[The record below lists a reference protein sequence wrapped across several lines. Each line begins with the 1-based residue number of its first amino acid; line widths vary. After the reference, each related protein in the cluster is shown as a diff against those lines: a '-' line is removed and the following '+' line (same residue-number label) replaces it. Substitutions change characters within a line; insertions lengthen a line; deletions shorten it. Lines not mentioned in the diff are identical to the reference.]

1 MLLSSHFTRS
11 ETMRVLVANPQDD
24 FRIKAYAGTN
34 GVLLAMDLAE
44 SRRTGL
50 LGFAIE
56 KQQGD
61 KPWLFLFNSLTFPG
75 KAHTFAQF
83 HATPSDKAPLQKF
96 RWADY
101 AVNPGMTLHYR
112 VHLVYGTADAPVLAE
127 SLQLS
132 ITADDGHPANQSV
145 IFNRAVAA
153 SQAFQRKFPDLDAQ
167 ISANKLMPIE
177 AWPDAARQWLEN
189 GLLGRLQGFIE
200 RALDGQWAL
209 DIAIYE
215 YQLQAIIDTVNAAF
229 ARGVQLRVLYH
240 ARPDDEDTTIN
251 AANLAKLPAAN
262 KRGRVTHSIFHDKFI
277 VLSRVDAAGERQP
290 QAVLCGS
297 TNFTANG
304 VYRQANVVH
313 VLDDAA
319 IGASYLATF
328 EQIWATPDDVGA
340 TRDWINQH
348 NPMNP
353 QRALFAGFSPRTGG
367 GDLREFVEII
377 DAAQKD
383 VLFVTAFALP
393 EAILNALLGQPHDS
407 VLRYGLQNTA
417 SEITGFHADR
427 TAEFA
432 ATALLNT
439 GLEGW
444 LKENM
449 KGQKGNLLVHTKA
462 VITDFTSDNP
472 TIISGSHN
480 LSTSASQG
488 NDENYLIIRGDT
500 DLADRYGL
508 ELLRFYEHYRF
519 RYFARQLDLKQ
530 VQPLAVD
537 DRWTHDYYLEGDLR
551 QLSRLRFA
559 GR

>member
-1 MLLSSHFTRS
+1 
-11 ETMRVLVANPQDD
+11 MRVLVKNPQDD
-24 FRIKAYAGTN
+24 FRVKAYAGTN

-44 SRRTGL
+44 SRRQGL

-56 KQQGD
+56 KQQGA
-61 KPWLFLFNSLTFPG
+61 KPWLFLFNSLTFPN
-75 KAHTFAQF
+75 KAHTFPQF

-112 VHLVYGTADAPVLAE
+112 VHLAYGTADAVQLGE
-127 SLQLS
+127 SLELT
-132 ITADDGHPANQSV
+132 ITSDDGHPSNQSV

-167 ISANKLMPIE
+167 ISANKNMPIE

-189 GLLGRLQGFIE
+189 GLLGRLLGFIE
-200 RALDGQWAL
+200 RAVDGQWAL

-215 YQLQAIIDTVNAAF
+215 YQLQAIVDAVNAAF
-229 ARGVQLRVLYH
+229 TRGVQVRVLYH
-240 ARPDDEDTTIN
+240 ARPDDEDTTLN
-251 AANLAKLPAAN
+251 EASLAALPPAS
-262 KRGRVTHSIFHDKFI
+262 KRGRVTHNIFHNKFM
-277 VLSRVDAAGERQP
+277 VLRRVDASGTHQP
-290 QAVLCGS
+290 EAVLCGS

-313 VLDDAA
+313 VLDDASIA
-319 IGASYLATF
+319 ASYLQTF
-328 EQIWATPDDVGA
+328 EQIWAQPDDIGV
-340 TRDWINQH
+340 TRDWITEH
-348 NPMNP
+348 NPMSP
-353 QRALFAGFSPRTGG
+353 QQPVFAGFSPRTGG
-367 GDLREFVEII
+367 ADLQAFVQII
-377 DAAQKD
+377 SAAKKD
-383 VLFVTAFALP
+383 VLFVTAFSLP
-393 EAILNALLGQPHDS
+393 DAILNALLGQPHDDI
-407 VLRYGLQNTA
+407 LRYGLQNTA
-417 SEITGFHADR
+417 SRITGFHADR
-427 TAEFA
+427 SAEFA

-444 LKENM
+444 LRENM

-462 VITDFTSDNP
+462 VVTDFTTDTP

-480 LSTSASQG
+480 LSVSASNG

-519 RYFARQLDLKQ
+519 RYFAKKLALKQ
-530 VQPLAVD
+530 VSPLAVD
-537 DRWTHDYYLEGDLR
+537 DHWTNDYYIEGDLR

>member
-1 MLLSSHFTRS
+1 
-11 ETMRVLVANPQDD
+11 MRVLVANPQDD
-24 FRIKAYAGTN
+24 FRVKAYAGTN
-34 GVLLAMDLAE
+34 GVLLAMDLSE
-44 SRRTGL
+44 PRRKGL

-75 KAHTFAQF
+75 KAHTFPQY

-101 AVNPGMTLHYR
+101 AVNPGTTLHYR
-112 VHLVYGTADAPVLAE
+112 VHLAYGTADAPLLGE
-127 SLQLS
+127 SLELS
-132 ITADDGHPANQSV
+132 ITSDDGHPANQSV

-167 ISANKLMPIE
+167 ISANKNLPIE
-177 AWPDAARQWLEN
+177 AWPGAARLWLEN
-189 GLLGRLQGFIE
+189 GLLERLLGFIE
-200 RALDGQWAL
+200 RAVDTQWAL

-215 YQLQAIIDTVNAAF
+215 YQLQAIIDAVNAAF
-229 ARGVQLRVLYH
+229 ARGVQVRVLYH
-240 ARPDDEDTTIN
+240 AQPDDPDTTLN
-251 AANLAKLPAAN
+251 EANLTQLPAAN
-262 KRGRVTHSIFHDKFI
+262 KRGRVTHNIFHDKFI
-277 VLSRVDAAGERQP
+277 VLSRVDGVGQRQP

-313 VLDDAA
+313 TLDDVTIATR
-319 IGASYLATF
+319 YLQTF
-328 EQIWATPDDVGA
+328 EEVWANPADVAA
-340 TRDWINQH
+340 TRNWITEH
-348 NPMNP
+348 NPMDP
-353 QRALFAGFSPRTGG
+353 TQPLFAGFSPRSGG

-377 DAAQKD
+377 EAASKD
-383 VLFVTAFALP
+383 VLFVTAFTLP
-393 EAILNALLGQPHDS
+393 DAILNALLGKSHDDT
-407 VLRYGLQNTA
+407 LRYGLQNTA
-417 SEITGFHADR
+417 SRITGFHADR

-462 VITDFTSDNP
+462 VVVDFTSDRP

-480 LSTSASQG
+480 LSTSASNG

-519 RYFARQLDLKQ
+519 RYFAKKLELKQ
-530 VQPLAVD
+530 VSPLELD
-537 DRWTHDYYLEGDLR
+537 DSWTNDYYVEGDLR

>member
-1 MLLSSHFTRS
+1 
-11 ETMRVLVANPQDD
+11 MRVMVANPQDD
-24 FRIKAYAGTN
+24 FRVKAYAGTN

-44 SRRTGL
+44 PRRKGL

-75 KAHTFAQF
+75 KAHTFPQY

-101 AVNPGMTLHYR
+101 AVNPGTTMHYR
-112 VHLVYGTADAPVLAE
+112 VHLAYGTADAPQLGE
-127 SLQLS
+127 SLELS
-132 ITADDGHPANQSV
+132 ITSDDGHPANQSV

-167 ISANKLMPIE
+167 ISANKNFPIE
-177 AWPDAARQWLEN
+177 AWPDAARLWLEN
-189 GLLGRLQGFIE
+189 GLLERLLGFIE
-200 RALDGQWAL
+200 RAVDAQWGL

-215 YQLQAIIDTVNAAF
+215 YQLQAIVDAVNAAF
-229 ARGVQLRVLYH
+229 ARGVQVRVLYH
-240 ARPDDEDTTIN
+240 AQPDDPDTTLN
-251 AANLAKLPAAN
+251 ETNLAKLPMAN
-262 KRGRVTHSIFHDKFI
+262 KRGRVTHNIFHDKFI
-277 VLSRVDAAGERQP
+277 VLSRVDGAGQRQP

-313 VLDDAA
+313 TLDDVTIAA
-319 IGASYLATF
+319 RYLQTF
-328 EQIWATPDDVGA
+328 EEVWANPADVAA
-340 TRDWINQH
+340 TRSWITEH
-348 NPMNP
+348 NPMDP
-353 QRALFAGFSPRTGG
+353 TQALFAGFSPRSGG

-377 DAAQKD
+377 EAARKD
-383 VLFVTAFALP
+383 VLFVTAFTLP
-393 EAILNALLGQPHDS
+393 DAILNALLGKPHDDI
-407 VLRYGLQNTA
+407 LRYGLQNTA
-417 SEITGFHADR
+417 SSITGFHADR

-462 VITDFTSDNP
+462 VITDFTTDAP

-480 LSTSASQG
+480 LSTSASNG
-488 NDENYLIIRGDT
+488 NDENFLIIRGDT

-519 RYFARQLDLKQ
+519 RYFAKKLELKQ
-530 VQPLAVD
+530 VSPLAVD
-537 DRWTHDYYLEGDLR
+537 DSWTNDYYVEGDLR

>member
-1 MLLSSHFTRS
+1 
-11 ETMRVLVANPQDD
+11 MRVLVKNHQDD
-24 FRIKAYAGTN
+24 FRVKAYAGTN

-44 SRRTGL
+44 PRRQGL

-56 KQQGD
+56 KQQGA

-75 KAHTFAQF
+75 KAHTFPQF
-83 HATPSDKAPLQKF
+83 HATPSYIAPLQKF

-112 VHLVYGTADAPVLAE
+112 VHLAYGTADAVQLGE
-127 SLQLS
+127 SLELT
-132 ITADDGHPANQSV
+132 ITSDDGHPSNQSV

-153 SQAFQRKFPDLDAQ
+153 SQAFQRRFPDLDAQ
-167 ISANKLMPIE
+167 ISANKNMPIE

-189 GLLGRLQGFIE
+189 GLLGRLLGFIE
-200 RALDGQWAL
+200 RAVDGQWAL

-215 YQLQAIIDTVNAAF
+215 YQLQAIIDAVNAAF
-229 ARGVQLRVLYH
+229 VRGVQVRVLYH

-251 AANLAKLPAAN
+251 EASLAALPPAS
-262 KRGRVTHSIFHDKFI
+262 KRGRMTHNIFHNKFI
-277 VLSRVDAAGERQP
+277 VLSRADASGEQQP
-290 QAVLCGS
+290 EAVLCGS

-313 VLDDAA
+313 VLDDESVA
-319 IGASYLATF
+319 ASYLQTF
-328 EQIWATPDDVGA
+328 EQIWVQPDDVGV
-340 TRDWINQH
+340 TRDWITEH

-353 QRALFAGFSPRTGG
+353 QQPLFVGFSPRTGG
-367 GDLREFVEII
+367 ADLQAFESII
-377 DAAQKD
+377 SAAKKD
-383 VLFVTAFALP
+383 VLFVTAFSLP
-393 EAILNALLGQPHDS
+393 DAILNALLGQPHDEI
-407 VLRYGLQNTA
+407 LRYGLQNTA
-417 SEITGFHADR
+417 SRITGFHADR
-427 TAEFA
+427 SAEFA

-444 LKENM
+444 LRENM

-462 VITDFTSDNP
+462 VVTDFTSDSP

-480 LSTSASQG
+480 LSASASNG

-519 RYFARQLDLKQ
+519 RYFAKKLALKQ
-530 VQPLAVD
+530 VSPLAAGD
-537 DRWTHDYYLEGDLR
+537 SWTNDYYIEGDLR

>member
-1 MLLSSHFTRS
+1 
-11 ETMRVLVANPQDD
+11 MRVLVKNPQDD
-24 FRIKAYAGTN
+24 FRVKAYAGTN

-44 SRRTGL
+44 SRRRGL

-56 KQQGD
+56 KQQGA
-61 KPWLFLFNSLTFPG
+61 KPWLFLFNSLTFPN
-75 KAHTFAQF
+75 KAHTFPQF

-112 VHLVYGTADAPVLAE
+112 VHLAYGTADAVQLGE
-127 SLQLS
+127 SLELT
-132 ITADDGHPANQSV
+132 ITSDDGHPSNQSV

-167 ISANKLMPIE
+167 ISANKNMPIE

-189 GLLGRLQGFIE
+189 GLLGRLLGFIE
-200 RALDGQWAL
+200 RAVDGQWAL

-215 YQLQAIIDTVNAAF
+215 YQLQAIVDAVNAAF
-229 ARGVQLRVLYH
+229 TRGVQVRVLYH
-240 ARPDDEDTTIN
+240 ARPDDEDTTLN
-251 AANLAKLPAAN
+251 EASLAALPPAS
-262 KRGRVTHSIFHDKFI
+262 KRGRVTHNIFHNKFM
-277 VLSRVDAAGERQP
+277 VLSRVDASGTHQP
-290 QAVLCGS
+290 EAVLCGS

-313 VLDDAA
+313 VLDDASIA
-319 IGASYLATF
+319 ASYLQTF
-328 EQIWATPDDVGA
+328 EQIWAQPDDIGV
-340 TRDWINQH
+340 TRDWITEH
-348 NPMNP
+348 NPMSP
-353 QRALFAGFSPRTGG
+353 QQPVFAGFSPRTGG
-367 GDLREFVEII
+367 ADLQAFVQII
-377 DAAQKD
+377 SAAKKD
-383 VLFVTAFALP
+383 VLFVTAFSLP
-393 EAILNALLGQPHDS
+393 DAILNALLGQPHDD

-417 SEITGFHADR
+417 SRITGFHADR
-427 TAEFA
+427 SAEFA

-444 LKENM
+444 LRENM

-462 VITDFTSDNP
+462 VVTDFTTDTP

-480 LSTSASQG
+480 LSVSASNG

-519 RYFARQLDLKQ
+519 RYFAKKLALKQ
-530 VQPLAVD
+530 VSPLAVD
-537 DRWTHDYYLEGDLR
+537 DHWTNDYYIEGDLR

>member
-1 MLLSSHFTRS
+1 
-11 ETMRVLVANPQDD
+11 MRVLVKNPADD
-24 FRIKAYAGTN
+24 FRVKAYAGTN

-44 SRRTGL
+44 PRRKGL

-56 KQQGD
+56 KQQGA

-75 KAHTFAQF
+75 KPHTFAQF
-83 HATPSDKAPLQKF
+83 HATPSDTAPLQKF

-101 AVNPGMTLHYR
+101 AVNPGITLHYR
-112 VHLVYGTADAPVLAE
+112 VHLAYGSADAVQLGE
-127 SLQLS
+127 SLELT
-132 ITADDGHPANQSV
+132 ITSDDGHPSNQSV

-167 ISANKLMPIE
+167 ISANKNMPIE

-189 GLLGRLQGFIE
+189 GLLGRLLGFIE
-200 RALDGQWAL
+200 RAVDEQWAL

-215 YQLQAIIDTVNAAF
+215 YQLQAIIEAVNAAF
-229 ARGVQLRVLYH
+229 ARGVKVRVLYH
-240 ARPDDEDTTIN
+240 ARLDDEDTTIN
-251 AANLAKLPAAN
+251 QASLAALPLAS
-262 KRGRVTHSIFHDKFI
+262 KRGRVTHNIFHNKFI
-277 VLSRVDAAGERQP
+277 VLSRVDGSGEHQP
-290 QAVLCGS
+290 AAVLCGS

-313 VLDDAA
+313 VLDDESVAT
-319 IGASYLATF
+319 SYLQMF
-328 EQIWATPDDVGA
+328 EQIWVQPDDVGV
-340 TRDWINQH
+340 TRDWITEH
-348 NPMNP
+348 NPMNAQQP
-353 QRALFAGFSPRTGG
+353 LFVGFSPRTGG
-367 GDLREFVEII
+367 ADLKAFVEII
-377 DAAQKD
+377 SAAKKD
-383 VLFVTAFALP
+383 VLFVTAFSLP
-393 EAILNALLGQPHDS
+393 DAILNALLGQPHDDI
-407 VLRYGLQNTA
+407 LRYGLQNTA
-417 SEITGFHADR
+417 SRISGFHADR
-427 TAEFA
+427 SAEFA

-444 LKENM
+444 LRENM

-462 VITDFTSDNP
+462 VVTDFTTDNP

-480 LSTSASQG
+480 LSASASNG

-519 RYFARQLDLKQ
+519 RYFAKKLALKQ
-530 VQPLAVD
+530 VNPLAVD
-537 DRWTHDYYLEGDLR
+537 DRWTNDYYIEGDLR

>member
-1 MLLSSHFTRS
+1 
-11 ETMRVLVANPQDD
+11 MRVLVRNPADD
-24 FRIKAYAGTN
+24 FRVKAYAGTN

-44 SRRTGL
+44 PRRKGL

-56 KQQGD
+56 KQQGA

-75 KAHTFAQF
+75 KPHTFAQF
-83 HATPSDKAPLQKF
+83 HATPSDTAPLQKF

-112 VHLVYGTADAPVLAE
+112 VHLAYGSADAVQLGE
-127 SLQLS
+127 SLELT
-132 ITADDGHPANQSV
+132 ITSDDGHPSNQSV

-167 ISANKLMPIE
+167 ISANKNMPIE

-189 GLLGRLQGFIE
+189 GLLGRLLGFIE
-200 RALDGQWAL
+200 RAVDEQWAL

-215 YQLQAIIDTVNAAF
+215 YQLQAIIEAVNAAF
-229 ARGVQLRVLYH
+229 ARGVKVRVLYH
-240 ARPDDEDTTIN
+240 ARLDDEDTTIN
-251 AANLAKLPAAN
+251 QASLAALPLES
-262 KRGRVTHSIFHDKFI
+262 KRGRVTHNIFHNKFI
-277 VLSRVDAAGERQP
+277 VLSRVDGSGEHQP
-290 QAVLCGS
+290 AAVLCGS

-313 VLDDAA
+313 VLDDESVA
-319 IGASYLATF
+319 ASYLQMF
-328 EQIWATPDDVGA
+328 EQIWVQPDDVGV
-340 TRDWINQH
+340 TRDWVTEH
-348 NPMNP
+348 NPMNAQQP
-353 QRALFAGFSPRTGG
+353 LFVGFSPRTGG
-367 GDLREFVEII
+367 ADLKAFVEII
-377 DAAQKD
+377 SAAKKD
-383 VLFVTAFALP
+383 VLFVTAFSLP
-393 EAILNALLGQPHDS
+393 DAILNALLGQPHDDI
-407 VLRYGLQNTA
+407 LRYGLQNTA
-417 SEITGFHADR
+417 SRISGFHADR
-427 TAEFA
+427 SAEFA

-444 LKENM
+444 LRENM

-462 VITDFTSDNP
+462 VVTDFTTDTP

-480 LSTSASQG
+480 LSASASNG

-519 RYFARQLDLKQ
+519 RYFAKKLALKQ
-530 VQPLAVD
+530 VSPLAID
-537 DRWTHDYYLEGDLR
+537 DSWTNDYYLEGDLR

>member
-1 MLLSSHFTRS
+1 
-11 ETMRVLVANPQDD
+11 MRVLVKNPQDD
-24 FRIKAYAGTN
+24 FRVKAYAGTN

-44 SRRTGL
+44 SRRQGL

-56 KQQGD
+56 KQQGA
-61 KPWLFLFNSLTFPG
+61 KPWLFLFSSLTFPN
-75 KAHTFAQF
+75 KAHTFPQF

-112 VHLVYGTADAPVLAE
+112 VHLAYGTADAVQLGE
-127 SLQLS
+127 SLELT
-132 ITADDGHPANQSV
+132 ITSDDGHPSNQSV

-167 ISANKLMPIE
+167 ISANKNMPIE

-189 GLLGRLQGFIE
+189 GLLGRLLGFIE
-200 RALDGQWAL
+200 RAVDGQWAL

-215 YQLQAIIDTVNAAF
+215 YQLQAIVDAVNAAF
-229 ARGVQLRVLYH
+229 TRGVQVRVLYH
-240 ARPDDEDTTIN
+240 ARPDDEDTTLN
-251 AANLAKLPAAN
+251 EASLAALPPAS
-262 KRGRVTHSIFHDKFI
+262 KRGRVTHNIFHNKFM
-277 VLSRVDAAGERQP
+277 VLSRVDASGTHQP
-290 QAVLCGS
+290 EAVLCGS

-313 VLDDAA
+313 VLDDASIA
-319 IGASYLATF
+319 ASYLQTF
-328 EQIWATPDDVGA
+328 EQIWAQPDDIGV
-340 TRDWINQH
+340 TRDWITEH
-348 NPMNP
+348 NPMSP
-353 QRALFAGFSPRTGG
+353 QQPVFAGFSPRTGG
-367 GDLREFVEII
+367 ADLQAFVQII
-377 DAAQKD
+377 SAAKKD
-383 VLFVTAFALP
+383 VLFVTAFSLP
-393 EAILNALLGQPHDS
+393 DAILNALLGQPHDD

-417 SEITGFHADR
+417 SRITGFHADR
-427 TAEFA
+427 SAEFA

-444 LKENM
+444 LRENM

-462 VITDFTSDNP
+462 VVTDFTTDTP

-480 LSTSASQG
+480 LSVSASNG

-519 RYFARQLDLKQ
+519 RYFAKKLALKQ
-530 VQPLAVD
+530 VSPLAVD
-537 DRWTHDYYLEGDLR
+537 DRWTNDYYIEGDLR

>member
-1 MLLSSHFTRS
+1 
-11 ETMRVLVANPQDD
+11 MRVLVANPQDD
-24 FRIKAYAGTN
+24 FRVKAYAGTN

-44 SRRTGL
+44 PRRKGL

-75 KAHTFAQF
+75 KAHTFPQY

-101 AVNPGMTLHYR
+101 AVNPGTTMHYR
-112 VHLVYGTADAPVLAE
+112 VHLAYGTADAPKLGE
-127 SLQLS
+127 SLELS
-132 ITADDGHPANQSV
+132 ITSDDGHPANQSV

-167 ISANKLMPIE
+167 ISANKNLPIE
-177 AWPDAARQWLEN
+177 AWPDAARLWLEN
-189 GLLGRLQGFIE
+189 GLLERLLGYIE
-200 RALDGQWAL
+200 RAVDAQWAL

-215 YQLQAIIDTVNAAF
+215 YQLQAIVDAVNAAF
-229 ARGVQLRVLYH
+229 ARGVQVRVLYH
-240 ARPDDEDTTIN
+240 AQPDDSDTTLN
-251 AANLAKLPAAN
+251 ETNLARLPAGN
-262 KRGRVTHSIFHDKFI
+262 KRGRVTHNIFHDKFI
-277 VLSRVDAAGERQP
+277 VLSRVDGAGQRQP
-290 QAVLCGS
+290 EAVLCGS

-313 VLDDAA
+313 TLDDETIATR
-319 IGASYLATF
+319 YLQTF
-328 EQIWATPDDVGA
+328 EEVWANPADVAA
-340 TRDWINQH
+340 TRSWITEH
-348 NPMNP
+348 NPMDP
-353 QRALFAGFSPRTGG
+353 TQALFAGFSPRSGG
-367 GDLREFVEII
+367 ADLREFAEII
-377 DAAQKD
+377 EAAKKD
-383 VLFVTAFALP
+383 VLFVTAFSLP
-393 EAILNALLGQPHDS
+393 DAILNALLGKPHDDI
-407 VLRYGLQNTA
+407 LRYGLQNTA
-417 SEITGFHADR
+417 SRITGFHADR

-462 VITDFTSDNP
+462 VITDFTTDAP

-480 LSTSASQG
+480 LSSSASSG
-488 NDENYLIIRGDT
+488 NDENFLIIRGDT

-519 RYFARQLDLKQ
+519 RYFAKKLALKQ
-530 VQPLAVD
+530 VSPLAVD
-537 DRWTHDYYLEGDLR
+537 DSWTNDYYVEGDLR

>member
-1 MLLSSHFTRS
+1 
-11 ETMRVLVANPQDD
+11 MRVLVANPQDD
-24 FRIKAYAGTN
+24 FRVKAYAGTN

-44 SRRTGL
+44 SRRKGL

-75 KAHTFAQF
+75 KAHTFPQY
-83 HATPSDKAPLQKF
+83 HATPSDQAPLQKF

-101 AVNPGMTLHYR
+101 AVYPGTTLHYR
-112 VHLVYGTADAPVLAE
+112 VHLAYGTADAPQLGEALE
-127 SLQLS
+127 LS
-132 ITADDGHPANQSV
+132 ITSDDGHPANQGV

-167 ISANKLMPIE
+167 ISANKNLPIE
-177 AWPDAARQWLEN
+177 AWPDAARLWLEN
-189 GLLGRLQGFIE
+189 GLLERLLGYIE
-200 RALDGQWAL
+200 RAVDAQWAL

-215 YQLQAIIDTVNAAF
+215 YQLQAIVDAVNAAF
-229 ARGVQLRVLYH
+229 ARGVLVRVLYH
-240 ARPDDEDTTIN
+240 AQTDDPDTTLN
-251 AANLAKLPAAN
+251 EANLVQLPAAN
-262 KRGRVTHSIFHDKFI
+262 KRGRVTHNIFHNKFI
-277 VLSRVDAAGERQP
+277 VLSRIDGAGQRQP

-313 VLDDAA
+313 TLDDVTIATR
-319 IGASYLATF
+319 YLQTF
-328 EQIWATPDDVGA
+328 EEVWANPADVGA
-340 TRDWINQH
+340 TRTWISAR
-348 NPMNP
+348 NPMDP
-353 QRALFAGFSPRTGG
+353 TQPLFAGFSPRSGG
-367 GDLREFVEII
+367 ADLREFVEII
-377 DAAQKD
+377 EAAQKD
-383 VLFVTAFALP
+383 VLFVTAFSLP
-393 EAILNALLGQPHDS
+393 DAILNALLGKPHDDI
-407 VLRYGLQNTA
+407 LRYGLQNTA
-417 SEITGFHADR
+417 SSITGFHADR

-462 VITDFTSDNP
+462 VVTDFTTDAP

-480 LSTSASQG
+480 LSTSASNG
-488 NDENYLIIRGDT
+488 NDENFLIIRGDT

-519 RYFARQLDLKQ
+519 RYFAKKLALKQ
-530 VQPLAVD
+530 VSPLAVD
-537 DRWTHDYYLEGDLR
+537 DSWTNDYYAEGDLR

>member
-1 MLLSSHFTRS
+1 
-11 ETMRVLVANPQDD
+11 MRVLVANPQDD
-24 FRIKAYAGTN
+24 FCVKAYAGTN

-44 SRRTGL
+44 PRRNGL

-75 KAHTFAQF
+75 KVHTFPQY

-101 AVNPGMTLHYR
+101 AVNPGTPLHYR
-112 VHLVYGTADAPVLAE
+112 VHLAYGTADALLLGE
-127 SLQLS
+127 SLELS
-132 ITADDGHPANQSV
+132 ITSDDGHPANQSV

-167 ISANKLMPIE
+167 ISANKNLPIE
-177 AWPDAARQWLEN
+177 AWPDAARLWLEN
-189 GLLGRLQGFIE
+189 GLLERLLSFIE
-200 RALDGQWAL
+200 QAVDAQWAL

-215 YQLQAIIDTVNAAF
+215 YQLQAIIDAVNAAF
-229 ARGVQLRVLYH
+229 ARGVQVRVLYH
-240 ARPDDEDTTIN
+240 AQPDDPDTTLN
-251 AANLAKLPAAN
+251 EANLAQLPAAN
-262 KRGRVTHSIFHDKFI
+262 KRGRVTHNIFHDKFI
-277 VLSRVDAAGERQP
+277 VLSRVDGVGQRQP

-313 VLDDAA
+313 TLDDVTIATR
-319 IGASYLATF
+319 YLQTF
-328 EQIWATPDDVGA
+328 EEVWANPADVAA
-340 TRDWINQH
+340 TRNWITEH
-348 NPMNP
+348 NPMDP
-353 QRALFAGFSPRTGG
+353 TQPLFAGFSPRSGG

-377 DAAQKD
+377 EAASKD
-383 VLFVTAFALP
+383 VLFVTAFTLP
-393 EAILNALLGQPHDS
+393 DAILNALLGKPHDDI
-407 VLRYGLQNTA
+407 LRYGLQNTA
-417 SEITGFHADR
+417 SRITGFHADR
-427 TAEFA
+427 SAEFA

-462 VITDFTSDNP
+462 VVVDFTSDRP

-480 LSTSASQG
+480 LSTSASNG
-488 NDENYLIIRGDT
+488 NDENYLIIRGNT

-519 RYFARQLDLKQ
+519 RYFAKKLELKQ
-530 VQPLAVD
+530 VSPLAVD
-537 DRWTHDYYLEGDLR
+537 DSWTNDYYVEGDLR

>member
-1 MLLSSHFTRS
+1 
-11 ETMRVLVANPQDD
+11 MRVLARNDQDD
-24 FRIKAYAGTN
+24 FRVKAYAGTN
-34 GVLLAMDLAE
+34 GVLLAIDLAE
-44 SRRTGL
+44 PRRKGL

-56 KQQGD
+56 KQQGS

-75 KAHTFAQF
+75 KTHTFPQF
-83 HATPSDKAPLQKF
+83 HATPSDTAPLQKF

-101 AVNPGMTLHYR
+101 AVNPGVTIHYR
-112 VHLVYGTADAPVLAE
+112 VHLAYGTADAIQLGE
-127 SLQLS
+127 SLEVT
-132 ITADDGHPANQSV
+132 ITTDNGLPNGQSV

-153 SQAFQRKFPDLDAQ
+153 SQAFQRKFADLDALL
-167 ISANKLMPIE
+167 SANKKLPIE
-177 AWPDAARQWLEN
+177 QWPDAPRQWLEN
-189 GLLGRLQGFIE
+189 GLLARLLGFIE
-200 RALDGQWAL
+200 RAEDGQWAL

-215 YQLQAIIDTVNAAF
+215 YQLKVIVDAVNAAF
-229 ARGVQLRVLYH
+229 ERGVKVRVLYH
-240 ARPDDEDTTIN
+240 AQPDEDTTVLNEASLEKI
-251 AANLAKLPAAN
+251 PAAN
-262 KRGRVTHSIFHDKFI
+262 KRGRVTHNIFHNKFM
-277 VLSRVDAAGERQP
+277 VLSRLDATGQHQP
-290 QAVLCGS
+290 EAVLCGS

-313 VLDDAA
+313 VLDDAR
-319 IGASYLATF
+319 IGASYLQTF
-328 EQIWATPDDVGA
+328 EQVWATPADVGA
-340 TRDWINQH
+340 TRDWLTQH
-348 NPMNP
+348 NPMQP
-353 QRALFAGFSPRTGG
+353 DQPLFAGFSPRSGK

-377 DAAQKD
+377 DSAKKD
-383 VLFVTAFALP
+383 LLFVTAFSLP
-393 EAILNALLGQPHDS
+393 DEILNALLGQPHDDI
-407 VLRYGLQNTA
+407 LRYGLQNTV
-417 SEITGFHADR
+417 SSITGFHADR

-462 VITDFTSDNP
+462 IVVDFTSDAP

-480 LSTSASQG
+480 LSDAASNG

-519 RYFARQLDLKQ
+519 RYYAKKLQLKQ
-530 VQPLAVD
+530 VRPLATD
-537 DRWTHDYYLEGDLR
+537 NSWTDDYYREGDLR
-551 QLSRLRFA
+551 MLSRLRFA

>member
-1 MLLSSHFTRS
+1 
-11 ETMRVLVANPQDD
+11 MRVLVANPQDD
-24 FRIKAYAGTN
+24 FRVKAYAGTN
-34 GVLLAMDLAE
+34 GVLLAMDLSE
-44 SRRTGL
+44 PRRKGL

-61 KPWLFLFNSLTFPG
+61 KPWLFLFNSLTFPA
-75 KAHTFAQF
+75 KAHTFPQY

-101 AVNPGMTLHYR
+101 AVNPGTTLHYR
-112 VHLVYGTADAPVLAE
+112 VHLAYGTADAPLLGE
-127 SLQLS
+127 SLALS
-132 ITADDGHPANQSV
+132 ITSDDGHPANQSV

-167 ISANKLMPIE
+167 ISANKNLPIE
-177 AWPDAARQWLEN
+177 AWPGAARLWLEN
-189 GLLGRLQGFIE
+189 GLLERLLGFIE
-200 RALDGQWAL
+200 RAVDTQWAL

-215 YQLQAIIDTVNAAF
+215 YQLQAIIDAVNAAF
-229 ARGVQLRVLYH
+229 ARGVQVRVLYH
-240 ARPDDEDTTIN
+240 AQPDDSDTTLN
-251 AANLAKLPAAN
+251 EANLAQLPAAN
-262 KRGRVTHSIFHDKFI
+262 KRGRVTHNIFHDKFI
-277 VLSRVDAAGERQP
+277 VLSRVDGVGQRQP

-313 VLDDAA
+313 TLDDVTIATR
-319 IGASYLATF
+319 YLQTF
-328 EQIWATPDDVGA
+328 EEVWANPADVAA
-340 TRDWINQH
+340 TRNWITEH
-348 NPMNP
+348 NPMDP
-353 QRALFAGFSPRTGG
+353 TQPLFAGFSPRSGG

-377 DAAQKD
+377 EAASKD
-383 VLFVTAFALP
+383 VLFVTAFTLP
-393 EAILNALLGQPHDS
+393 DAILNALLGKPHDDI
-407 VLRYGLQNTA
+407 LRYGLQNTA
-417 SEITGFHADR
+417 SRITGFHADR
-427 TAEFA
+427 SAEFA

-462 VITDFTSDNP
+462 VVVDFTSDRP

-480 LSTSASQG
+480 LSSSASNG

-519 RYFARQLDLKQ
+519 RYFAKKLELKQ
-530 VQPLAVD
+530 VSPLAVD
-537 DRWTHDYYLEGDLR
+537 DSWTHDYYVEGDLR

>member
-1 MLLSSHFTRS
+1 
-11 ETMRVLVANPQDD
+11 MRVTVTNPQDD
-24 FRIKAYAGTN
+24 FRVKAYAGTN

-44 SRRTGL
+44 PRRKGL

-56 KQQGD
+56 KQQGA

-75 KAHTFAQF
+75 KAHTFPQF
-83 HATPSDKAPLQKF
+83 HATPSDLAPLQKF

-101 AVNPGMTLHYR
+101 AVNPGMTIHYR
-112 VHLVYGTADAPVLAE
+112 VHLAYGTPDAPQLGE
-127 SLQLS
+127 SLELTIS
-132 ITADDGHPANQSV
+132 SDDGYPANQSV

-167 ISANKLMPIE
+167 ISANKNMPIE

-200 RALDGQWAL
+200 RAVDGQWAL

-215 YQLQAIIDTVNAAF
+215 YQLQAIVDTVNAAF
-229 ARGVQLRVLYH
+229 ERGVQVRVLYH
-240 ARPDDEDTTIN
+240 AKLDDEDTLIN
-251 AANLAKLPAAN
+251 EASLAQLPAAS
-262 KRGRVTHSIFHDKFI
+262 KRGRVTHNIFHNKFI
-277 VLSRVDAAGERQP
+277 VLSRFDAEGQRQP

-319 IGASYLATF
+319 VGASYLQTF
-328 EQIWATPDDVGA
+328 EQIWAKPDDIGA
-340 TRDWINQH
+340 TRDWITAS
-348 NPMNP
+348 NPMDP
-353 QRALFAGFSPRTGG
+353 AQPLFVGFSPRTGG

-377 DAAQKD
+377 EAAKKD
-383 VLFVTAFALP
+383 LLFVTAFSLP
-393 EAILNALLGQPHDS
+393 DAILNALLGQPHDDI
-407 VLRYGLQNTA
+407 LRYGLQNTV
-417 SEITGFHADR
+417 SRITGFHADR

-444 LKENM
+444 LRENM

-462 VITDFTSDNP
+462 VVTDFTTDAP

-480 LSTSASQG
+480 LSASASNG

-519 RYFARQLDLKQ
+519 RYFAKKLALKQ
-530 VQPLAVD
+530 VSPLALD
-537 DRWTHDYYLEGDLR
+537 DRWTNDYFTEGDLR
-551 QLSRLRFA
+551 KLSRLRFA

>member
-1 MLLSSHFTRS
+1 
-11 ETMRVLVANPQDD
+11 MRVLVANPQDD
-24 FRIKAYAGTN
+24 FRVKAYAGTN

-44 SRRTGL
+44 PRRKGL

-75 KAHTFAQF
+75 KAHTFPQY

-101 AVNPGMTLHYR
+101 AVNPGTTMHYR
-112 VHLVYGTADAPVLAE
+112 VHLAYGTADAPELGE
-127 SLQLS
+127 SLELS
-132 ITADDGHPANQSV
+132 ITSDDGHPANQSV

-167 ISANKLMPIE
+167 ISANKNLPIE
-177 AWPDAARQWLEN
+177 AWPDAARLWLEN
-189 GLLGRLQGFIE
+189 GLLERLLGFIE
-200 RALDGQWAL
+200 RAVDAQWGL

-215 YQLQAIIDTVNAAF
+215 YQLQAIIEAVNAAF
-229 ARGVQLRVLYH
+229 ARGVQVRVLYH
-240 ARPDDEDTTIN
+240 AQPDDPDTTLN
-251 AANLAKLPAAN
+251 ETNLAKLPMAN
-262 KRGRVTHSIFHDKFI
+262 KRGRVTHNIFHDKFI
-277 VLSRVDAAGERQP
+277 VLSRVDGAGQRQP

-313 VLDDAA
+313 TLDDVT
-319 IGASYLATF
+319 I
-328 EQIWATPDDVGA
+328 A
-340 TRDWINQH
+340 TRYLQVFEEVWANPADVAATRSWITEH
-348 NPMNP
+348 NPMDP
-353 QRALFAGFSPRTGG
+353 TQALFAGFSPRSGG

-377 DAAQKD
+377 EAAKKD
-383 VLFVTAFALP
+383 VLFVTAFSLP
-393 EAILNALLGQPHDS
+393 DAILNALLGKPHDDI
-407 VLRYGLQNTA
+407 LRYGLQNTA
-417 SEITGFHADR
+417 SSITGFHADR

-462 VITDFTSDNP
+462 VITDFTTDAP

-480 LSTSASQG
+480 LSTSASNG
-488 NDENYLIIRGDT
+488 NDENFLIIRGDT

-519 RYFARQLDLKQ
+519 RYFAKKLELKQ
-530 VQPLAVD
+530 VSPLAVD
-537 DRWTHDYYLEGDLR
+537 DSWTNDYYVEGDLR

>member
-1 MLLSSHFTRS
+1 
-11 ETMRVLVANPQDD
+11 MRVLVKNPADD
-24 FRIKAYAGTN
+24 FRVKAYAGTN

-44 SRRTGL
+44 PRRKGL

-56 KQQGD
+56 KQQGS
-61 KPWLFLFNSLTFPG
+61 KPWLFLFNSLTFPN
-75 KAHTFAQF
+75 KAHTFPQF

-112 VHLVYGTADAPVLAE
+112 VHLAYGTADAVQLGE
-127 SLQLS
+127 SLQLT
-132 ITADDGHPANQSV
+132 ITSDDGQPSNQSV

-153 SQAFQRKFPDLDAQ
+153 SQAFQRKFPELDAL
-167 ISANKLMPIE
+167 ISANKNLPIE
-177 AWPDAARQWLEN
+177 AWPDALRQWLEN
-189 GLLGRLQGFIE
+189 GLLARLLGFIA
-200 RALDGQWAL
+200 RAVDGQWAL

-215 YQLQAIIDTVNAAF
+215 YQLQAIVDAVNAAF
-229 ARGVQLRVLYH
+229 TRGVKVRVLYH

-251 AANLAKLPAAN
+251 EASLAALPPAS
-262 KRGRVTHSIFHDKFI
+262 KRGRVTHNIFHNKFM
-277 VLSRVDAAGERQP
+277 VLSRVDASEERQP
-290 QAVLCGS
+290 EAVLCGS

-313 VLDDAA
+313 VLDDESIA
-319 IGASYLATF
+319 ASYLQTF
-328 EQIWATPDDVGA
+328 EQIWAQPDDIGA
-340 TRDWINQH
+340 TRDWVTEH

-353 QRALFAGFSPRTGG
+353 QQPLFAGFSPRTGG
-367 GDLREFVEII
+367 ADLQEFVRII
-377 DAAQKD
+377 GAAKKD
-383 VLFVTAFALP
+383 VLFVTAFSLP
-393 EAILNALLGQPHDS
+393 DAILNALLGQPHDDI
-407 VLRYGLQNTA
+407 LRYGLQNTA
-417 SEITGFHADR
+417 SRITGFHADR
-427 TAEFA
+427 SAEFA

-444 LKENM
+444 LRENM

-462 VITDFTSDNP
+462 VVTDFTTDTP

-480 LSTSASQG
+480 LSASASNG

-508 ELLRFYEHYRF
+508 ELLRFYENYRF
-519 RYFARQLDLKQ
+519 RYFAKKLALKQ
-530 VQPLAVD
+530 VSPLAID
-537 DRWTHDYYLEGDLR
+537 DSWTNDYYLEGDLR

>member
-1 MLLSSHFTRS
+1 
-11 ETMRVLVANPQDD
+11 MRVLVKNHQDD
-24 FRIKAYAGTN
+24 FRVKAYAGTN

-44 SRRTGL
+44 PRRKGL

-56 KQQGD
+56 KQQGA

-75 KAHTFAQF
+75 KAHTFPQF
-83 HATPSDKAPLQKF
+83 HATPSDIAPLQKF

-112 VHLVYGTADAPVLAE
+112 VHLAYGTADAV
-127 SLQLS
+127 QLGEALELT
-132 ITADDGHPANQSV
+132 ITSDDGHPSNQSV

-167 ISANKLMPIE
+167 ISANKNMPIE

-189 GLLGRLQGFIE
+189 GLLGRLLGFIE
-200 RALDGQWAL
+200 RAVDGQWAL

-215 YQLQAIIDTVNAAF
+215 YQLQAIIDAVNAAF
-229 ARGVQLRVLYH
+229 ARGVQVRVLYH

-251 AANLAKLPAAN
+251 EASLAALPPAS
-262 KRGRVTHSIFHDKFI
+262 KRGRMTHNIFHNKFI
-277 VLSRVDAAGERQP
+277 VLSRVDASGQQP
-290 QAVLCGS
+290 EAVLCGS

-313 VLDDAA
+313 VLDDESVA
-319 IGASYLATF
+319 ASYLQTF
-328 EQIWATPDDVGA
+328 EQIWVQPDDVGV
-340 TRDWINQH
+340 TRDWITEH

-353 QRALFAGFSPRTGG
+353 QQPLFVGFSPRTGG
-367 GDLREFVEII
+367 ADLQAFESII
-377 DAAQKD
+377 SAAKKD
-383 VLFVTAFALP
+383 VLFVTAFSLP
-393 EAILNALLGQPHDS
+393 DAILNALLGQPHDEI
-407 VLRYGLQNTA
+407 LRYGLQNTA
-417 SEITGFHADR
+417 SRITGFHADR
-427 TAEFA
+427 SAEFA

-444 LKENM
+444 LRENM

-462 VITDFTSDNP
+462 VVTDFTTDTP

-480 LSTSASQG
+480 LSASASNG

-519 RYFARQLDLKQ
+519 RYFAKKLALKQ
-530 VQPLAVD
+530 VSPLAAGD
-537 DRWTHDYYLEGDLR
+537 SWTNDYYIEGDLR

>member
-1 MLLSSHFTRS
+1 
-11 ETMRVLVANPQDD
+11 MRVLVANPQDD
-24 FRIKAYAGTN
+24 FRVKAYAGTN

-44 SRRTGL
+44 PRRKGL

-75 KAHTFAQF
+75 KAHTFPQY

-101 AVNPGMTLHYR
+101 AVNPGTTMHYR
-112 VHLVYGTADAPVLAE
+112 VHLAYGTADAPQLGE
-127 SLQLS
+127 SLALS
-132 ITADDGHPANQSV
+132 ITSDDGHPANQSV
-145 IFNRAVAA
+145 TFNRAVAA

-167 ISANKLMPIE
+167 ISANKNLPIE
-177 AWPDAARQWLEN
+177 AWPDAARLWLEN
-189 GLLGRLQGFIE
+189 GLLERLLGYIE
-200 RALDGQWAL
+200 RAVDAQWAL

-215 YQLQAIIDTVNAAF
+215 YQLQAIVDAVNAAY
-229 ARGVQLRVLYH
+229 ARGVQVRVLYH
-240 ARPDDEDTTIN
+240 AQPDDSDTTLN
-251 AANLAKLPAAN
+251 ETNLANLPAAN
-262 KRGRVTHSIFHDKFI
+262 KRGRVTHNIFHDKFI
-277 VLSRVDAAGERQP
+277 VLSRVDGVGQRQP
-290 QAVLCGS
+290 EAVLCGS

-313 VLDDAA
+313 TLDDVTIATR
-319 IGASYLATF
+319 YLQTF
-328 EQIWATPDDVGA
+328 EEVWANPADVAA
-340 TRDWINQH
+340 TRCWITEH
-348 NPMNP
+348 NPMDP
-353 QRALFAGFSPRTGG
+353 TQQLFAGFSPRSGG
-367 GDLREFVEII
+367 ADLREFTEII
-377 DAAQKD
+377 EAAKKD
-383 VLFVTAFALP
+383 VLFVTAFSLP
-393 EAILNALLGQPHDS
+393 DAILNSLLGKPHDDI
-407 VLRYGLQNTA
+407 LRYGLQNTA
-417 SEITGFHADR
+417 SRITGFHADR

-462 VITDFTSDNP
+462 VITDFTTDAP

-480 LSTSASQG
+480 LSSSASSG
-488 NDENYLIIRGDT
+488 NDENFLIIRGDT

-519 RYFARQLDLKQ
+519 RYFAKKLALKQ
-530 VQPLAVD
+530 VSPLAVD
-537 DRWTHDYYLEGDLR
+537 DSWTNDYYVEGDLR

>member
-1 MLLSSHFTRS
+1 
-11 ETMRVLVANPQDD
+11 MRVLVKNPQDD
-24 FRIKAYAGTN
+24 FRVKAYAGTN

-44 SRRTGL
+44 PRRKGL

-56 KQQGD
+56 KQQGA

-75 KAHTFAQF
+75 KAHTFPQF
-83 HATPSDKAPLQKF
+83 HATPSDIAPLQKF

-112 VHLVYGTADAPVLAE
+112 VHLAYGTADAVQLGE
-127 SLQLS
+127 SLELT
-132 ITADDGHPANQSV
+132 ITSDDGHPSNQSV
-145 IFNRAVAA
+145 MFNRAVAA
-153 SQAFQRKFPDLDAQ
+153 SQAFQRKFPELDAL
-167 ISANKLMPIE
+167 ISANKNMPIE
-177 AWPDAARQWLEN
+177 AWPDAPQQWLEN
-189 GLLGRLQGFIE
+189 GLLARLLGFIE
-200 RALDGQWAL
+200 RAVDDQWAL

-215 YQLQAIIDTVNAAF
+215 YQLQAIIDAVNAAF
-229 ARGVQLRVLYH
+229 ARGVQVRVLYH
-240 ARPDDEDTTIN
+240 ARPDDEDSTIN
-251 AANLAKLPAAN
+251 EASLAALPPAS
-262 KRGRVTHSIFHDKFI
+262 KRGRVTHNIFHDKFI
-277 VLSRVDAAGERQP
+277 VLSRVGVSGEHQP
-290 QAVLCGS
+290 AAVLCGS

-313 VLDDAA
+313 VLDDEQIA
-319 IGASYLATF
+319 ASYLQMF
-328 EQIWATPDDVGA
+328 EQIWAQPDDIGA
-340 TRDWINQH
+340 TRDWVTEH

-353 QRALFAGFSPRTGG
+353 LQPLFAGFSPRTGG
-367 GDLREFVEII
+367 ADLQEFVRII
-377 DAAQKD
+377 GAAKKD
-383 VLFVTAFALP
+383 VLFVTAFSLP
-393 EAILNALLGQPHDS
+393 DAILNALLGQPHDEI
-407 VLRYGLQNTA
+407 LRYGLQNTA
-417 SEITGFHADR
+417 SRITGFHADR
-427 TAEFA
+427 SAEFA

-444 LKENM
+444 LRENM

-462 VITDFTSDNP
+462 VVTDFTTDTP

-480 LSTSASQG
+480 LSVSASNG

-519 RYFARQLDLKQ
+519 RYFAKKLALKQ
-530 VQPLAVD
+530 VSPLAVD
-537 DRWTHDYYLEGDLR
+537 DSWTNDYYLEGDLR

>member
-1 MLLSSHFTRS
+1 
-11 ETMRVLVANPQDD
+11 MRVLVKNPQDD
-24 FRIKAYAGTN
+24 FRVKAYAGTN

-44 SRRTGL
+44 PRRKGL

-56 KQQGD
+56 KQQGA

-75 KAHTFAQF
+75 KAHTFPQF
-83 HATPSDKAPLQKF
+83 HATPSDIAPLQKF

-112 VHLVYGTADAPVLAE
+112 VHLAYGTADAVQLGE
-127 SLQLS
+127 SLQLT
-132 ITADDGHPANQSV
+132 ITSDDGHPSNQSV
-145 IFNRAVAA
+145 MFNRAVAA
-153 SQAFQRKFPDLDAQ
+153 SQAFQRKFPELDAL
-167 ISANKLMPIE
+167 ISANKNMPIE
-177 AWPDAARQWLEN
+177 AWPDAPRQWLEN
-189 GLLGRLQGFIE
+189 GLLARLLGFIE
-200 RALDGQWAL
+200 RAVDDQWAL

-215 YQLQAIIDTVNAAF
+215 YQLQAIVDAVNAAF
-229 ARGVQLRVLYH
+229 ARGVQVRVLYH
-240 ARPDDEDTTIN
+240 ARPDDDDTTIN
-251 AANLAKLPAAN
+251 EASLAALPSAS
-262 KRGRVTHSIFHDKFI
+262 KRGRVTHNIFHNKFM
-277 VLSRVDAAGERQP
+277 VLSRVGVSGEQQP
-290 QAVLCGS
+290 EAVLCGS

-313 VLDDAA
+313 VLDDESVA
-319 IGASYLATF
+319 ASYLQTF
-328 EQIWATPDDVGA
+328 EQIWVQPDDLGA
-340 TRDWINQH
+340 TRDWVTEH

-353 QRALFAGFSPRTGG
+353 QQPLFAGFSPRTGG
-367 GDLREFVEII
+367 ADLQEFVRII
-377 DAAQKD
+377 GAAKKD
-383 VLFVTAFALP
+383 VLFVTAFSLP
-393 EAILNALLGQPHDS
+393 DAVLNALLGQPHDDI
-407 VLRYGLQNTA
+407 LRYGLQNTA
-417 SEITGFHADR
+417 SRITGFHADR
-427 TAEFA
+427 SAEFA

-444 LKENM
+444 LRENM

-462 VITDFTSDNP
+462 VVTDFTSDSP

-480 LSTSASQG
+480 LSASASNG

-519 RYFARQLDLKQ
+519 RYFAKKLALKQ
-530 VQPLAVD
+530 VSPLAPD
-537 DRWTHDYYLEGDLR
+537 DSWTNDYYLEGDLR